1 MLYILLLVLFLLII
15 YIKTINQTETFRNPN
30 LNEYILLNKCFRPE
44 KMNTFKKYY
53 NKTNI
58 INIDNGIV
66 FLTPNNI
73 INEIPQLTWNGVFLN
88 NLCIDPN
95 KRNQGIGTKLLEQV
109 IRKLKLDGKDH
120 IILQVNNNNKNAI
133 KLYNKHGF
141 IKYTE
146 GLNDD
151 GEKVSVYILYL

>member
-1 MLYILLLVLFLLII
+1 MIYILLLVLFLLII
-15 YIKTINQTETFRNPN
+15 YIKTNNQTESFRNPN
-30 LNEYILLNKCFRPE
+30 LNESILLNKCFRPE
-44 KMNTFKKYY
+44 ELNTFKKYY
-53 NKTNI
+53 NKTDI

-66 FLTPNNI
+66 CLTPNNI
-73 INEIPQLTWNGVFLN
+73 INEIPQLTWNGMFLN

-95 KRNQGIGTKLLEQV
+95 KRNQGIATKLLEKV
-109 IRKLKLDGKDH
+109 IKKLKLDGKDH

-146 GLNDD
+146 GLDSD
-151 GEKVSVYILYL
+151 GEKVSFYILYL

>member
-1 MLYILLLVLFLLII
+1 MIYILLLVLILLIL
-15 YIKTINQTETFRNPN
+15 YIKHNQTESFRNPN
-30 LNEYILLNKCFRPE
+30 LNEYILLNKCFRPAE
-44 KMNTFKKYY
+44 LNTFKKYY
-53 NKTNI
+53 NKTDI

-73 INEIPQLTWNGVFLN
+73 INELPQLTWNGVFLN
-88 NLCIDPN
+88 NLCIDPT

-109 IRKLKLDGKDH
+109 IKKIKLDGKDH

-146 GLNDD
+146 GLDSD
-151 GEKVSVYILYL
+151 GEKVSFYILYL